1 MKTYSVFLIVLS
13 MCFALT
19 TTSCKKEEKVIKQVE
34 VPFTKE
40 GELTLFKKDTDS
52 IIKKL
57 DIELALTQT
66 ERDLGLM
73 YRNSLANNQGMLF
86 VFPNSQPRSFYMR
99 NTHIAL
105 DIIFLDE
112 NNAIVSIQR
121 EAKPMD
127 QSSLPSEGA
136 AQYVLE
142 INGGLSK
149 KWNLEVGDKIEFL
162 AL

>member
-13 MCFALT
+13 MCFAFT
-19 TTSCKKEEKVIKQVE
+19 TTSCKKEETVIKQVE

-40 GELTLFKKDTDS
+40 GELTLLKKGTDS
-52 IIKKL
+52 VIQAL
-57 DIELALTQT
+57 DIELANTQT

-73 YRNSLANNQGMLF
+73 YRNTLKDNQGMLF
-86 VFPNSQPRSFYMR
+86 VFPESAPRSFYMR

-112 NNAIVSIQR
+112 NRAIVSIQR
-121 EAKPMD
+121 EANPMD
-127 QSSLPSEGA
+127 ETSLPSEGA

-142 INGGLSK
+142 IKGGLSQ
-149 KWNLEVGDKIEFL
+149 KWNLEKGDTIEFSEL
-162 AL
+162 